1 MARRLSAR
9 PQPRLRREVE
19 SPQQPQTDAHSS
31 EELNMTRKEWRH
43 LVVFY
48 KNHEYVPDFAGKY
61 KERLIALHYQR
72 PDYMLTM
79 KFTRRLKW
87 YSIYEAIVTN
97 TRSTTNSIF
106 R

>member
-1 MARRLSAR
+1 
-9 PQPRLRREVE
+9 
-19 SPQQPQTDAHSS
+19 
-31 EELNMTRKEWRH
+31 MTRKEWRH

-48 KNHEYVPDFAGKY
+48 KNHEYVPDFACKY

-72 PDYMLTM
+72 PDYMSTM

-97 TRSTTNSIF
+97 TINHELHFPVINHKPNIS
-106 R
+106 

>member
-1 MARRLSAR
+1 MNR
-9 PQPRLRREVE
+9 
-19 SPQQPQTDAHSS
+19 T
-31 EELNMTRKEWRH
+31 KWRH

-61 KERLIALHYQR
+61 KERLIALPYQR
-72 PDYMLTM
+72 SDYMLTM

>member
-1 MARRLSAR
+1 
-9 PQPRLRREVE
+9 
-19 SPQQPQTDAHSS
+19 
-31 EELNMTRKEWRH
+31 MTRKEWRH

-72 PDYMLTM
+72 PDYMSTM

-97 TRSTTNSIF
+97 TQSTTNPIF
-106 R
+106 K